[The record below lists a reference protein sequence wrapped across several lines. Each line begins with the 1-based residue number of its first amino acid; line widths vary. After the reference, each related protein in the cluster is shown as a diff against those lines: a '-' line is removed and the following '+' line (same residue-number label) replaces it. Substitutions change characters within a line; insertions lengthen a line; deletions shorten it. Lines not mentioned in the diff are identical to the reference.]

1 MSQPTQYSVHIDAIL
16 TNISVA
22 YMQMQNNFVATRV
35 FPIVPVDKQSNK
47 LLMYPKNDWF
57 RDEAQVRADATE
69 SAGGGYNLSTDSYSA
84 AVWAFHKDIGDQT
97 RANADMP
104 INLDREA
111 TEFVTGRILL
121 RQEIDWQSKFFT
133 TGVWGTDISGV
144 SSSPSAGTSVY
155 QWSDYTNS
163 DPLEDIEAGKEA
175 ILGTTGF
182 MPNTLVL
189 GYQVFRK
196 LKNHPD
202 LVDRIK
208 YTSSD
213 VITEDMMARMFGV
226 ERVLVTKGV
235 KATNKEGGTSAYG
248 FIHGK
253 AAMLCYSAPSAGLL
267 QPSAGYTFAWTG
279 VSNGLGQS
287 IGTSRFRM
295 DSLKSDRIEAEA
307 AWDNKV
313 VASDLGYFFST
324 VVA

>member
-1 MSQPTQYSVHIDAIL
+1 MAQPTQYAVHIDAIL

-22 YMQMQNNFVATRV
+22 YIQQTENFVATKV

-47 LLMYPKNDWF
+47 FFKYTKNDWF

-69 SAGGGYNLSTDSYSA
+69 SAGGGYNLSTDTYSA
-84 AVWAFHKDIGDQT
+84 QVWAFHKDIGDQT
-97 RANADMP
+97 RANADTP

-111 TEFVTGRILL
+111 TEFVTMRIML
-121 RQEIDWQSKFFT
+121 RQELDWQSKFFT
-133 TGVWGTDISGV
+133 TSVWGKDYTGV
-144 SSSPSAGTSVY
+144 AGSPSTDEFK
-155 QWSDYTNS
+155 QWSDFANS
-163 DPLEDIEAGKEA
+163 DPLEDIEAAKEL
-175 ILGTTGF
+175 ILQTTGF

-208 YTSSD
+208 YTTSN
-213 VITEDMMARMFGV
+213 VITEDMMAKMFGV
-226 ERVLVTKGV
+226 DRVMVTKSV
-235 KATNKEGGTSAYG
+235 KATNKEGATGAYD
-248 FIHGK
+248 FVHGK
-253 AAMLCYSAPSAGLL
+253 AALLCYSAPSAGLL

-279 VSNGLGQS
+279 VSNGLGQT

-295 DSLKSDRIEAEA
+295 ESLKSDRIEAEA

-313 VASDLGYFFST
+313 VASDLGAFFT
-324 VVA
+324 AAVA